1 MVTSEQGDLLSA
13 CPPPPNPDLHPHQI
27 CWYTTATNLG
37 SDHLLIIGNI
47 ARWRRCGFEKHSP
60 FSLWCEFKKVVVL
73 NFSSSSCLIWV
84 LSNWFPNQMH
94 SHSGCTCEYSLI
106 IFKMIESRW
115 GGVPREDPLGQC
127 HLPQR
132 SRPSLTACK
141 PSDGYPPGPII
152 PSKWSSLPILEHK
165 AGFRSFLVYI
175 GDLPGAACCFIT
187 RASTAPSFFYMSI
200 RRWSFEKWKTFLSDP
215 GPIMSVTD

>member
-1 MVTSEQGDLLSA
+1 
-13 CPPPPNPDLHPHQI
+13 
-27 CWYTTATNLG
+27 
-37 SDHLLIIGNI
+37 
-47 ARWRRCGFEKHSP
+47 
-60 FSLWCEFKKVVVL
+60 
-73 NFSSSSCLIWV
+73 
-84 LSNWFPNQMH
+84 
-94 SHSGCTCEYSLI
+94 
-106 IFKMIESRW
+106 MIQSRW

-141 PSDGYPPGPII
+141 PSDGYPPVPII

-187 RASTAPSFFYMSI
+187 RASAAPRFFFTGVLGNEVLIDVSPFYRIQVRSCQWLTNSLTHLMTLLNMHWIDPCWLGYFSSADGIFLSCMSPSGFMLWHDHVI
-200 RRWSFEKWKTFLSDP
+200 SFEW
-215 GPIMSVTD
+215 

>member
-13 CPPPPNPDLHPHQI
+13 CPPPPNPDLHPHQNF
-27 CWYTTATNLG
+27 WYTTATNLG
-37 SDHLLIIGNI
+37 SDHPVDHREHRPVETEWVWEAFPIFFVMWVQESCCPELFFFFLFNM
-47 ARWRRCGFEKHSP
+47 SP
-60 FSLWCEFKKVVVL
+60 FQLVQL
-73 NFSSSSCLIWV
+73 
-84 LSNWFPNQMH
+84 H
-94 SHSGCTCEYSLI
+94 SHSGCICESSQI
-106 IFKMIESRW
+106 ILKMIESRW
-115 GGVPREDPLGQC
+115 GGVPREDRLGQC

-187 RASTAPSFFYMSI
+187 RASAAPRFFFTWVLGNEVLI
-200 RRWSFEKWKTFLSDP
+200 DWSPFYRIQVWSCQ
-215 GPIMSVTD
+215 

>member
-1 MVTSEQGDLLSA
+1 MWAQELFFFFF
-13 CPPPPNPDLHPHQI
+13 
-27 CWYTTATNLG
+27 
-37 SDHLLIIGNI
+37 LI
-47 ARWRRCGFEKHSP
+47 
-60 FSLWCEFKKVVVL
+60 L
-73 NFSSSSCLIWV
+73 V

-94 SHSGCTCEYSLI
+94 SHSGCICESSQI
-106 IFKMIESRW
+106 ILKMIESRW
-115 GGVPREDPLGQC
+115 GGVPREDRLGQC

-187 RASTAPSFFYMSI
+187 RASAAPRFFFTGVLGNEVLIDESLFI
-200 RRWSFEKWKTFLSDP
+200 RSSSNHASDWLTHSLTWWP
-215 GPIMSVTD
+215 WWTWIELTLAD